1 MDNPL
6 PLSLR
11 WAGLL
16 AAQGIR
22 AWMSTLEYR
31 VLHYDRSLDAQFGCD
46 QPRIYVFWHEYILVP
61 LYLRGHCDLAMLLSK
76 HRDADVLARMAYHM
90 GFDCVRGSTKRGSTA
105 ALRDM
110 TRRGKHMHLTIT
122 PDGPRGPW
130 RKLAIG
136 PVYLASRTGLPIVP
150 MGFGADH
157 PWRMRSW
164 DRFVVPRPFSQV
176 RGIIG
181 PAVHIP
187 ADLDRD
193 ELEVR
198 RQGVERLLTGLTL
211 EAEDWAA
218 SGTRRQGEAIVRPQ
232 ARILRPRQAMS
243 TSVALETVTLA
254 DVAAEHAAPAL
265 RISA

>member
-1 MDNPL
+1 MDKPL

-31 VLHYDRSLDAQFGCD
+31 ALHYDRSLDAQIGCD

-90 GFDCVRGSTKRGSTA
+90 GFDCVRGSTNRGSTA
-105 ALRDM
+105 ALLDM

-122 PDGPRGPW
+122 PDGPRGPR

-150 MGFGADH
+150 MGFGADR
-157 PWRMRSW
+157 PWRVRSW
-164 DRFVVPRPFSQV
+164 DRFAIPRPFSQV
-176 RGIIG
+176 RGILG

-193 ELEVR
+193 ELEIR

-218 SGTRRQGEAIVRPQ
+218 SGMRRQGE
-232 ARILRPRQAMS
+232 
-243 TSVALETVTLA
+243 VALRVEPRALCRRQLMVCGVDSSNIL
-254 DVAAEHAAPAL
+254 PANL
-265 RISA
+265 STEGDLPAVRLSA